1 MHARSFFSDYRVLWR
16 RTQGTPLCERNSSML
31 STRIHGWVSDKVVTQ
46 QFNQIKEFEELL
58 HERGG
63 RPFPSSFYTYST
75 MNRKDG
81 LLTHHEV
88 GTVVIPLLN
97 FFPLGYVYVM
107 WGQSHSTAESNPLAR
122 PLRLLSPKSLRRYS
136 CFQWVC
142 FMRNVLKRGKLSS
155 PLTCF
160 SNGRKRN
167 LRPIHSLDQGD
178 RTGHAAVNRLPRQF
192 S

>member
-1 MHARSFFSDYRVLWR
+1 
-16 RTQGTPLCERNSSML
+16 ML

-58 HERGG
+58 YERGTIISKFFLYIFNNEQKG
-63 RPFPSSFYTYST
+63 RFVDASRGGNGRDTTPQLFSI
-75 MNRKDG
+75 G
-81 LLTHHEV
+81 LCD
-88 GTVVIPLLN
+88 
-97 FFPLGYVYVM
+97 VM
-107 WGQSHSTAESNPLAR
+107 WGESHSTAESNPLAR
-122 PLRLLSPKSLRRYS
+122 PLRLLSPKSRRWYS
-136 CFQWVC
+136 RFRWVC
-142 FMRNVLKRGKLSS
+142 FVPNVLMRGKLIS

-178 RTGHAAVNRLPRQF
+178 RTGYVAVNRLPRQF

>member
-1 MHARSFFSDYRVLWR
+1 M
-16 RTQGTPLCERNSSML
+16 
-31 STRIHGWVSDKVVTQ
+31 
-46 QFNQIKEFEELL
+46 
-58 HERGG
+58 RGG
-63 RPFPSSFYTYST
+63 RSFPSSFYTYST

-97 FFPLGYVYVM
+97 FFQSGDVM
-107 WGQSHSTAESNPLAR
+107 WGESHSTAESNPLAR
-122 PLRLLSPKSLRRYS
+122 PLRLLSPKSRRWYS
-136 CFQWVC
+136 RFRWVC
-142 FMRNVLKRGKLSS
+142 FVPNVLMRGKLIS

-178 RTGHAAVNRLPRQF
+178 RTGYVAVNRLPRQF